1 MIITMNDSQLQTI
14 ADVKKF
20 LTSTG
25 NLTFKGKRRLEIYE
39 WIEDTLIK
47 FQYITLKKKHK
58 GIIRKYIKK
67 MTGYSRSQLNRLI
80 LQYKKGGKI
89 KEVQYNRHKF
99 TEVYT
104 EKDIAILANTDEL
117 HDFPNGAAIKKILQ
131 RMYVVYHILEYK
143 TISKISVGHI
153 YNLRRSVAYL
163 RVTKRYQ
170 KTKPH
175 VVNIGIRKKP
185 RTNGKPGYLRIDTVH
200 QGDSQNGEKGVYHI
214 NIIDEVTQFEFVGA
228 VEKISK
234 AHLVLLLETILS
246 FCPFVVLG
254 FHSDNGGEYINSRV
268 AKLLNKLLIEFT
280 KSRSRHCNDNALV
293 EGKNGSVIR
302 KWMGYGFINQKYA
315 KDINDFYFGIFNNYL
330 NFHRACGFAREVKD
344 KKGKIKKI
352 YRHQDYMTPYG
363 KLKSLPNAVQYLKE
377 GVTFDMLNKIALDK
391 TDNEVA
397 KEVQEKRYKLFQT
410 IFLPTYSSYL
420 II

>member
-1 MIITMNDSQLQTI
+1 MNDSQLQTI

-80 LQYKKGGKI
+80 LQYKKEGKI
-89 KEVQYNRHKF
+89 KEAQYNRHKF

-234 AHLVLLLETILS
+234 AYLVLLLETILS

-268 AKLLNKLLIEFT
+268 AKLLNKLLIKFT
-280 KSRSRHCNDNALV
+280 KSRSCYCNDNALI
-293 EGKNGSVIR
+293 EGENS
-302 KWMGYGFINQKYA
+302 
-315 KDINDFYFGIFNNYL
+315 
-330 NFHRACGFAREVKD
+330 
-344 KKGKIKKI
+344 
-352 YRHQDYMTPYG
+352 T
-363 KLKSLPNAVQYLKE
+363 
-377 GVTFDMLNKIALDK
+377 T
-391 TDNEVA
+391 
-397 KEVQEKRYKLFQT
+397 
-410 IFLPTYSSYL
+410 
-420 II
+420 